1 MSDLVSNIV
10 KEVDSSRAQMFTI
23 LESVAALEMEKNPKK
38 FNELKA
44 GAQKRKLSNDGFNFE
59 FEEEKIQRRSSIA
72 SEAASEF
79 EFDKD

>member
-1 MSDLVSNIV
+1 
-10 KEVDSSRAQMFTI
+10 MFTI

-59 FEEEKIQRRSSIA
+59 FEEEKI
-72 SEAASEF
+72 
-79 EFDKD
+79 